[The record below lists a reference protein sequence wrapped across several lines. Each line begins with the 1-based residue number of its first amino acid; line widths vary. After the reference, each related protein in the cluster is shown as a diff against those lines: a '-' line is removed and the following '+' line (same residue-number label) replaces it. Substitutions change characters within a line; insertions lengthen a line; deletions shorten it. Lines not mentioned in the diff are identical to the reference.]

1 MRILGLIFVVIV
13 IGFMIGFVVL
23 NSQTRVDLDIFGQ
36 KVINIPLSLVC
47 FYSFIA
53 GMIFILVFALADD
66 IVLRNNLHKARKE
79 NANLKKELDALRNLP
94 IEEEK

>member
-1 MRILGLIFVVIV
+1 MRILGLIFIVIV

-23 NSQTRVDLDIFGQ
+23 NSQTRVDLDVFGQ

-66 IVLRNNLHKARKE
+66 VVLRNNLHKTRKE

>member
-1 MRILGLIFVVIV
+1 MRILGLILVIIV

-23 NSQTRVDLDIFGQ
+23 NSQPRVDLDIFGQ

-66 IVLRNNLHKARKE
+66 IILRNNLHRARKE
-79 NANLKKELDALRNLP
+79 NADLKKELNALRNLP
-94 IEEEK
+94 FEEEK

>member
-36 KVINIPLSLVC
+36 KVINIPLSMVC

-66 IVLRNNLHKARKE
+66 IVLRNNLHKARRE
-79 NANLKKELDALRNLP
+79 NADLKKELDALRNLP
-94 IEEEK
+94 FEEEK

>member
-1 MRILGLIFVVIV
+1 MRILGLIFVIIV
-13 IGFMIGFVVL
+13 TGFMIGFVVL
-23 NSQTRVDLDIFGQ
+23 NSATRVNLDIFGQ
-36 KVINIPLSLVC
+36 KVINIPVSMVC

-79 NANLKKELDALRNLP
+79 NTNLKKELDALRNLP
-94 IEEEK
+94 LEEEK